1 MDVLPSLTE
10 PSFVSFLVEKDS
22 RKSDLVFYMEKNG
35 AIGLTLP
42 NPSINL
48 ELSCYRTFIM
58 AFDRTMKNTAL
69 ISFLIPNSQPGAALL
84 GLK

>member
-1 MDVLPSLTE
+1 
-10 PSFVSFLVEKDS
+10 
-22 RKSDLVFYMEKNG
+22 MEKNG